1 MLVGII
7 DTVGTR
13 RCAFGIAVP
22 VVAAALRDDSTVT
35 VYDPAQPAARWRLD
49 RRGPLVTYRMP
60 TPTLFDPN
68 PELPGWVAR
77 LIQATTPLL

>member
-1 MLVGII
+1 MMVGII
-7 DTVGTR
+7 DAAGSR
-13 RCAFGIAVP
+13 RCAFGIAVS

-35 VYDPAQPAARWRLD
+35 IYDAAQPTDRWRLD

-77 LIQATTPLL
+77 LIEATTPLL

>member
-7 DTVGTR
+7 DTAGTR

-35 VYDPAQPAARWRLD
+35 VYHVDKPTDRWRLD
-49 RRGPLVTYRMP
+49 RRGPLVAYRMP

-68 PELPGWVAR
+68 PELPAWVAR
-77 LIQATTPLL
+77 LIEATTPLL

>member
-1 MLVGII
+1 MMVGII
-7 DTVGTR
+7 DAAGTR

-35 VYDPAQPAARWRLD
+35 IYDADQPTDRWRLD

-77 LIQATTPLL
+77 LIEATTPLL

>member
-7 DTVGTR
+7 DTAGTR

-35 VYDPAQPAARWRLD
+35 VYDTDQPSDRLD
-49 RRGPLVTYRMP
+49 QECAVVRRRTK
-60 TPTLFDPN
+60 
-68 PELPGWVAR
+68 
-77 LIQATTPLL
+77 

>member
-7 DTVGTR
+7 DTTGTR

-35 VYDPAQPAARWRLD
+35 VYDTDQPSDRWRLD
-49 RRGPLVTYRMP
+49 RRGPLVTYRNP

-68 PELPGWVAR
+68 PDLPGWVAR
-77 LIQATTPLL
+77 LIEATTPLL